1 MKNIFNYTIASITR
15 YGYKNLTITFIFGVL
30 VWLLSSVLMIT
41 NSLNNEYKSI
51 SKEFPD
57 ILVSKSYGGRSYL
70 IEGNLT
76 NEFLKIAG
84 IKSAKGRVWGQYYFE
99 RNRVYLSIFGIK
111 SFEEQYQKEI
121 EKIAEVFNESKN
133 PPFMITSKSILKV
146 LEGDLKLYKSVPFF
160 TPENSMIKVN
170 VGGVYKF
177 NHSLENNDV
186 ILLDE
191 DVAREILGI
200 KKPYFSDI
208 TIDVSNPS
216 EVDFIAKKIAISNS
230 NLKVITKDSML
241 KQYQLLFDYKSGLF
255 LMLFVIC
262 FVTFATVLYDKAS
275 GLRSEEKREIGI
287 LKALGWEISHIINYK
302 LMESLILSVFAFVI
316 GVSLAI
322 FFVYILQAPFLK
334 QIFVGYSELKFP
346 FELVFNLNFKIIALL
361 FFVTVPL
368 YVAVCIIPAW
378 KIAVSD
384 AGEILR

>member
-1 MKNIFNYTIASITR
+1 MKNIFDYTLASITR
-15 YGYKNLTITFIFGVL
+15 YGYKNLTITFIFGFL

-41 NSLNNEYKSI
+41 SSLNNEYKSI

-76 NEFLKIAG
+76 SKFLEIPG
-84 IKSAKGRVWGQYYFE
+84 VESAKGRVWGQYYFE
-99 RNRVYLSIFGIK
+99 RNKVYLSIFGIK

-121 EKIAEVFNESKN
+121 EKIAEIFNESKN
-133 PPFMITSKSILKV
+133 PPFMITSKNVLKA
-146 LEGDLKLYKSVPFF
+146 LESDLKLYGSVPFF
-160 TPENSMIKVN
+160 TTQNDMIKVS

-177 NHSLENNDV
+177 DHALENNDI

-191 DVAREILGI
+191 DVAREILDI
-200 KKPYFSDI
+200 EKPYFSDI
-208 TIDVSNPS
+208 VIDISNQS
-216 EVDFIAKKIAISNS
+216 EVDFIAKKIAISNP
-230 NLKVITKDSML
+230 NLKVITKAQML
-241 KQYQLLFDYKSGLF
+241 KEYQLLFDYKSGLF
-255 LMLFVIC
+255 LMLFVVC
-262 FVTFATVLYDKAS
+262 FVAFATVLYDKAS

-287 LKALGWEISHIINYK
+287 LKALGWEITHIINYK
-302 LMESLILSVFAFVI
+302 LMESLILSILAFVI

-322 FFVYILQAPFLK
+322 FFVYILNAPFLK
-334 QIFVGYSELKFP
+334 HIFIGYSELKMP
-346 FELVFNLNFKIIALL
+346 FKLAFNLNFKIIALL

-378 KIAVSD
+378 KIATSD

>member
-1 MKNIFNYTIASITR
+1 
-15 YGYKNLTITFIFGVL
+15 
-30 VWLLSSVLMIT
+30 
-41 NSLNNEYKSI
+41 
-51 SKEFPD
+51 
-57 ILVSKSYGGRSYL
+57 
-70 IEGNLT
+70 
-76 NEFLKIAG
+76 
-84 IKSAKGRVWGQYYFE
+84 
-99 RNRVYLSIFGIK
+99 
-111 SFEEQYQKEI
+111 
-121 EKIAEVFNESKN
+121 
-133 PPFMITSKSILKV
+133 
-146 LEGDLKLYKSVPFF
+146 
-160 TPENSMIKVN
+160 
-170 VGGVYKF
+170 
-177 NHSLENNDV
+177 
-186 ILLDE
+186 
-191 DVAREILGI
+191 
-200 KKPYFSDI
+200 
-208 TIDVSNPS
+208 
-216 EVDFIAKKIAISNS
+216 
-230 NLKVITKDSML
+230 ML

-255 LMLFVIC
+255 LMLFIIC

-302 LMESLILSVFAFVI
+302 LMESLILSVFAFVV